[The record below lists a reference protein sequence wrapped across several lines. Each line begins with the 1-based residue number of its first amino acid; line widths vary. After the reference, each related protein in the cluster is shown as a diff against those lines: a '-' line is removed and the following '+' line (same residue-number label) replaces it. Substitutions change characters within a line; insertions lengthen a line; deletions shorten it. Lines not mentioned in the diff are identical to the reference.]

1 MADYYSIKGDLDK
14 AIDIIEKALKQN
26 KDSILVKL
34 IKFKLNIQKNSENI
48 SLNDIDD
55 IIAFILKDTA
65 YQMINDQTINSD
77 IRWLFNNDEK
87 LS

>member
-1 MADYYSIKGDLDK
+1 MTDAENDRQKSERPK
-14 AIDIIEKALKQN
+14 
-26 KDSILVKL
+26 
-34 IKFKLNIQKNSENI
+34 QKNSENI

-77 IRWLFNNDEK
+77 IRLLFNNDEK

>member
-1 MADYYSIKGDLDK
+1 MSCASEVY
-14 AIDIIEKALKQN
+14 N
-26 KDSILVKL
+26 
-34 IKFKLNIQKNSENI
+34 LNIQKNSENI

-65 YQMINDQTINSD
+65 YQMINDQTTNSD

-87 LS
+87 IS